1 MGVAEDK
8 IIVLKEGEHVYV
20 EIDNPHRQTKK
31 VYRIENVE
39 GKLEYVEVGKVRK
52 VVKEGA

>member
-20 EIDNPHRQTKK
+20 EIDNPHRQTNKI
-31 VYRIENVE
+31 YRIENVG

>member
-1 MGVAEDK
+1 MTVAEDK
-8 IIVLKEGEHVYV
+8 IIVLKEGEHIYV
-20 EIDNPHRQTKK
+20 EIDNPYRQTKK

-52 VVKEGA
+52 L

>member
-1 MGVAEDK
+1 MSVIEDK